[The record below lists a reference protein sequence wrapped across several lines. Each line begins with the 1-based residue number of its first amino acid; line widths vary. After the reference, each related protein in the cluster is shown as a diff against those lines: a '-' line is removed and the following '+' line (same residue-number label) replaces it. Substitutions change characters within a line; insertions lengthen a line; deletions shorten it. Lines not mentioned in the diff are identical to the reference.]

1 MNMYNS
7 INSRNCVLNEQIAR
21 QVFSILPEDGPIMV
35 IMDRD
40 GHVWPSDSERFA
52 KLNPDEAVLRHIC
65 GKIDDGAEPVVSQI
79 GDYSIV
85 ASQLC
90 TDNNNCGYVII
101 ALRKTPGAPGGEA
114 LGLPQSG
121 PESTLA
127 NMDLIEILLNEVGLI
142 AKLIEKNN
150 HLCKPQE
157 PQAGET
163 MELYENQVN
172 QYRAQPQTL
181 VASN

>member
-1 MNMYNS
+1 MSMYNS
-7 INSRNCVLNEQIAR
+7 IYSRNCVLNEQIAR
-21 QVFSILPEDGPIMV
+21 QVFNVLPEEGPMMV

-52 KLNPDEAVLRHIC
+52 GLDPDESLLSHIC
-65 GKIDDGAEPVVSQI
+65 EKIDDGAEPVISQI

-90 TDNNNCGYVII
+90 TDHNNCGYVII
-101 ALRKTPGAPGGEA
+101 AL
-114 LGLPQSG
+114 PQAG
-121 PESTLA
+121 PESMLA
-127 NMDLIEILLNEVGLI
+127 NMDLVEILLNEVALI
-142 AKLIEKNN
+142 ARLIEKNN
-150 HLCKPQE
+150 HL
-157 PQAGET
+157 
-163 MELYENQVN
+163 YEHQVN

>member
-1 MNMYNS
+1 MSMYNS
-7 INSRNCVLNEQIAR
+7 IDSRNCVLNEQIAR
-21 QVFSILPEDGPIMV
+21 EVFHVLPEEGPMMV

-65 GKIDDGAEPVVSQI
+65 DKIDDGAEPVVSQV

-90 TDNNNCGYVII
+90 TEHNNYGYVII
-101 ALRKTPGAPGGEA
+101 A
-114 LGLPQSG
+114 LPQSG
-121 PESTLA
+121 PESMLA
-127 NMDLIEILLNEVGLI
+127 NMDLVEILLSEVGLI

-150 HLCKPQE
+150 HL
-157 PQAGET
+157 
-163 MELYENQVN
+163 YEHQVN